1 MNVRITKVDPR
12 AVTPAY
18 QTEGAAAFDLTIIEH
33 GSIPAGGTAYLR
45 TGLVFGI
52 PAGHVMLIYP
62 RSSLFKKLGLRLGN
76 QTGVLDA
83 DYCGTDDECL
93 ISVWN
98 PGTTTIEVTA
108 GTRVAQAIIL
118 PRPQVTFEEGPALG
132 PSRGGWG
139 STGGHGNPTP

>member
-12 AVTPAY
+12 AVTPEY
-18 QTEGAAAFDLTIIEH
+18 QTPGAAAFDLTVIDDGIVPAH
-33 GSIPAGGTAYLR
+33 GTVFFR

-52 PAGHVMLIYP
+52 PPGHVMLIFP

-83 DYCGTDDECL
+83 DFCGPEDECL

-98 PGTTTIEVTA
+98 PGDQTVSISA
-108 GTRVAQAIIL
+108 GSRLAQAVVL
-118 PRPQVTFEEGPALG
+118 PRPTVTFEEGPAEG
-132 PSRGGWG
+132 PTRGGWG
-139 STGGHGNPTP
+139 STGGHGA